1 MSKSKWN
8 PQNIQEEALKYDRRT
23 ERYNSPNQI
32 ISIEEDLRVQ
42 PL

>member
-23 ERYNSPNQI
+23 DFRRGSAGA
-32 ISIEEDLRVQ
+32 VKVA
-42 PL
+42 